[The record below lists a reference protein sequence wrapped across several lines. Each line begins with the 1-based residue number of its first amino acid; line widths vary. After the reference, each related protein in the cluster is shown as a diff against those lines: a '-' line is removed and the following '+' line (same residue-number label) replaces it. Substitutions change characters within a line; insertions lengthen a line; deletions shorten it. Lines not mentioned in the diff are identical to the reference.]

1 MPVHTDTTDSGMP
14 VHTDTVCQYILQ
26 QMDDQI
32 WRVKASL
39 DLFIL
44 RTIFILLFTAVSHV
58 IKTAV
63 SCTKCRVTCSTL
75 LRRID
80 CVRSLKNL
88 HVDGPQRERKVMRGG
103 SSRFYTGIC
112 LLRHAQQRSTGRL
125 AYSGVHLSSGAIRG
139 KNGESGVDETSRSWS
154 GFRWSCSV
162 WYIRMIRMLYLV
174 PGRRYSYY
182 TYHIKYQKY

>member
-1 MPVHTDTTDSGMP
+1 M
-14 VHTDTVCQYILQ
+14 
-26 QMDDQI
+26 
-32 WRVKASL
+32 

-125 AYSGVHLSSGAIRG
+125 AYSGVHLSSGAIRVVSIIDTVYSGVHLSSGAIRG

-162 WYIRMIRMLYLV
+162 
-174 PGRRYSYY
+174 
-182 TYHIKYQKY
+182 